1 MISICIPIFN
11 YDIRQLVEEIIIEKK
26 ALNTTLEI
34 ICIDDCSSAPFL
46 KLNQS
51 VKKKEDVQFISLD
64 ENIGRSK
71 IRNLFIKYAKYENL
85 IFIDCD
91 CSVNPKGFISN
102 YIENI
107 DHEVVYG
114 GRKHH
119 VNRPKDKSTILRW
132 KYGKKKEDLD
142 LTTRKKSPYISFRSN
157 NFLVKKSILNEIR
170 FNEQFSTYGHEDT
183 QLAYDLKKKKVE
195 IIHIDNPVFHEGLES
210 NKDFLNKTEIG
221 IKNLIQLKIKSNE
234 LPEIKLL
241 SYYEKT
247 KQLKINT
254 LLLKISPLFIGLF
267 RIQLESRYPSLII
280 FNIYKLLLL
289 LRIKNNV

>member
-1 MISICIPIFN
+1 LISICIPIFN
-11 YDIRQLVEEIIIEKK
+11 YDIRQLVEGIIIEKK
-26 ALNTTLEI
+26 GLNTPLEI

-51 VKKKEDVQFISLD
+51 VKKKEDVQFIPLE

-71 IRNLFIKYAKYENL
+71 IRNLFIKHAQYENL

-91 CSVNPKGFISN
+91 CSVNQKGFISN

-107 DHEVVYG
+107 NHEVVYG

-119 VNRPKDKSTILRW
+119 DNRPKDKSKILRW

-142 LTTRKKSPYISFRSN
+142 LSTRRKSPYVSFRSN
-157 NFLVKKSILNEIR
+157 NFLIKKSILNKIR
-170 FNEQFSTYGHEDT
+170 FNEQFSSYGHEDT
-183 QLAYDLKKKKVE
+183 QLAYDLKENKVE
-195 IIHIDNPVFHEGLES
+195 IIHIDNPVFHEGLEN

-221 IKNLIQLKIKSNE
+221 IKNLMQLKLKSND
-234 LPEIKLL
+234 LAEIKLL
-241 SYYEKT
+241 TYYEKV
-247 KQLKINT
+247 KRFKINT

-280 FNIYKLLLL
+280 FNLYKLLFL